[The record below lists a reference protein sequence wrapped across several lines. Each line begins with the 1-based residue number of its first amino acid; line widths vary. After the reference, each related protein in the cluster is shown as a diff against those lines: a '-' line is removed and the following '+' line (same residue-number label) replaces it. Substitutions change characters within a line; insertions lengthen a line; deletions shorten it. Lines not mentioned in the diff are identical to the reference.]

1 MKIKINI
8 PSFDITLASKEEFI
22 DLGFQLSGCRS
33 DLQVAFLEGLG
44 KGFFDIGSHSQR
56 IQCLAINNQLG
67 GVDKDLLESIF
78 DQILKGNESKF

>member
-1 MKIKINI
+1 MKINI

-22 DLGFQLSGCRS
+22 DLGFQLSECGS

-56 IQCLAINNQLG
+56 IQCLDINNKLG
-67 GVDKDLLESIF
+67 GVDKDRLESIF
-78 DQILKGNESKF
+78 DQILRGKESEF

>member
-1 MKIKINI
+1 MKINI
-8 PSFDITLASKEEFI
+8 PSFNIALDSKEEFI
-22 DLGFQLSGCRS
+22 DLGFQLSECGS

-67 GVDKDLLESIF
+67 GADKDRLESIF
-78 DQILKGNESKF
+78 DQILKGNESNF

>member
-1 MKIKINI
+1 MKIKI
-8 PSFDITLASKEEFI
+8 PSFDITLESKDEFI
-22 DLGFQLSGCRS
+22 DLGFQLSECGS

-67 GVDKDLLESIF
+67 GADKDRLESIF
-78 DQILKGNESKF
+78 DQILKGNESNF